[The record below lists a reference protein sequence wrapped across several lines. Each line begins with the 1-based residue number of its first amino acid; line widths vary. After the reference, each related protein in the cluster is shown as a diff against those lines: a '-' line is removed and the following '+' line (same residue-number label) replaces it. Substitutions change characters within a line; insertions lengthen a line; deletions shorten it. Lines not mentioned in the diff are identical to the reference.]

1 VRSLCPF
8 APATLLVAFGLAL
21 LLPARATANGGKAK
35 ILRLEDRVAM
45 EGGRV
50 CHFLCELD
58 PTLFP
63 LLTLKDRYK
72 VARIQ
77 VRNGARQRL
86 VLSRRTD
93 TVELVFEERGLPGI
107 VDLAQH
113 DAALWDLFSPEL
125 RKALVYPAEVEPGE
139 EESLFV
145 FVPAGGVDTPPRE
158 IRLSIASLPR
168 PVTLRHLVAAA
179 KN

>member
-1 VRSLCPF
+1 MRSLRPF
-8 APATLLVAFGLAL
+8 APAALLAVFVLAL
-21 LLPARATANGGKAK
+21 LLPARTAANGGKAK
-35 ILRLEDRVAM
+35 MLRLEDRVSM
-45 EGGRV
+45 EGGRI
-50 CHFLCELD
+50 CHFLCEID

-77 VRNGARQRL
+77 VRNDARQRV
-86 VLSRRTD
+86 VLSRQTD
-93 TVELVFEERGLPGI
+93 TVELVFGERRLPGI

-113 DAALWDLFSPEL
+113 DAALWDLFSPDL
-125 RKALVYPAEVEPGE
+125 RKALLYPAEVEPGE

-158 IRLSIASLPR
+158 IRLTIATLPR